1 MRMLILLAL
10 TGCTAVSD
18 SAICAGLA
26 RPVAE
31 LRAALE
37 ANPQTPDPVG
47 EAGTDVVLGME
58 AGCYQ

>member
-1 MRMLILLAL
+1 MRIILLLAL
-10 TGCTAVSD
+10 AGCTSVSD
-18 SAICAGLA
+18 SAICAGLK

-47 EAGTDVVLGME
+47 EAGTDVLLGME
-58 AGCYQ
+58 AGCQ